1 MASGRVD
8 VGSDKDEEVHYQ
20 VNLRGENKGPRP
32 VHELHLH

>member
-1 MASGRVD
+1 MAPGRVD

-20 VNLRGENKGPRP
+20 VNLRGENKGP